1 MEGKPVSLIENI
13 KTIQRA
19 VGVRADGVF
28 GPRTAA
34 EVLKH
39 LARVEMVEDA
49 GETPALPLDERTLKT
64 LATLDAKAR
73 ADFEDF
79 MLLAKATAATMG
91 CDYIAI
97 SGTRTWEEQAELHRK
112 YKAGGPK
119 AAAPGYSWHNYG
131 VAIDCGVF
139 KGGGKIYCDDTQPAL
154 AERVHAA
161 CAAHAKP
168 CGLLWGGEF
177 KGKSCDPP
185 HYQIYR
191 PDKTPTAAYR
201 AKFKAEGSVL

>member
-1 MEGKPVSLIENI
+1 MSLIENI
-13 KTIQRA
+13 KSIQRA
-19 VGVRADGVF
+19 VGARADGVF
-28 GPRTAA
+28 GPRSAA

-39 LARVEMVEDA
+39 LARVELVEDA
-49 GETPALPLDERTLKT
+49 SQSPSPLMDERTLAT

-73 ADFEDF
+73 DDFQDF

-97 SGTRTWEEQAELHRK
+97 SGTRTWEEQAELRRK
-112 YKAGGPK
+112 YKAGGPQ

-131 VAIDCGVF
+131 VAIDCAVF
-139 KGGGKIYCDDTQPAL
+139 KGKIYCDDTQPAL

-161 CAAHAKP
+161 CAQHAKT

-185 HYQIYR
+185 HYQIFMSS
-191 PDKTPTAAYR
+191 KTPGAEHR

>member
-1 MEGKPVSLIENI
+1 MSLIDDI

-19 VGVRADGVF
+19 VGAKADGVF
-28 GPRTAA
+28 GPRSAQAVLLELSAKAGLERDLPPA
-34 EVLKH
+34 EL
-39 LARVEMVEDA
+39 DA
-49 GETPALPLDERTLKT
+49 RTLAT

-73 ADFEDF
+73 PDFEEF

-91 CDYIAI
+91 CDYVAI

-112 YKAGGPK
+112 YKAGGPQ

-131 VAIDCGVF
+131 VAIDCAVF
-139 KGGGKIYCDDTQPAL
+139 KGKIYCDDTQPAL

-161 CAAHAKP
+161 CAEHAKP

-185 HYQIYR
+185 HYQVFMSS
-191 PDKTPTAAYR
+191 KTPGAEHR